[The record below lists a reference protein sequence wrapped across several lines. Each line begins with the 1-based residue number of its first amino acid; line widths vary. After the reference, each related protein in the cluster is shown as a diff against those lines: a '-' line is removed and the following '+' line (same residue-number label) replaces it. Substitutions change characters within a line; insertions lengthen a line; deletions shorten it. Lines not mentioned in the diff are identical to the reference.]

1 MRNPFYLNKS
11 IQDMQTRASAS
22 DLKYSLFCL
31 LIRGY
36 LTISKQNKPV
46 IRERIKVEWVF
57 WEVMYLP
64 QIYNMIETNSDKSVL
79 EEFMIELLLEEL
91 LE

>member
-1 MRNPFYLNKS
+1 
-11 IQDMQTRASAS
+11 
-22 DLKYSLFCL
+22 
-31 LIRGY
+31 
-36 LTISKQNKPV
+36 
-46 IRERIKVEWVF
+46 
-57 WEVMYLP
+57 MYLP